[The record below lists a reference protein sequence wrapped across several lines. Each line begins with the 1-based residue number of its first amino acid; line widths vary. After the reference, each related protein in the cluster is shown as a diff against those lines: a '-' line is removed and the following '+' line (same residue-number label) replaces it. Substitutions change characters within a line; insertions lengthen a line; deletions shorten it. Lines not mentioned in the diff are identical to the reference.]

1 MNPEL
6 EARDPRSVGD
16 LLGALSRETGVLV
29 RQELQLAVTETKAKA
44 LHAGHAASVVAVGGA
59 AIHLGALALLA
70 ALVAGLGAV
79 MPIWL
84 GALIVGAVVAATGTL
99 VVRAGIRA
107 LSQIDPIPREAV
119 REIRTDT
126 TLVKESMR

>member
-1 MNPEL
+1 MSSEV
-6 EARDPRSVGD
+6 EARDERSVGN
-16 LLGALSRETGVLV
+16 LLGTLSRETGALL

-44 LHAGHAASVVAVGGA
+44 VHAGHAASVVAIGGA
-59 AIHLGALALLA
+59 AIHLGAVGLLA

-84 GALIVGAVVAATGTL
+84 AALLVGAVIVTAGGL
-99 VVRAGIRA
+99 VVRAGFRA
-107 LSQIDPIPREAV
+107 LTQIDPIPREAV

-126 TLVKESMR
+126 TLVKESLR